1 MGRQG
6 EIFLI
11 RVDFRLKLNKKTNKK
26 NIFSDLFW
34 FDDKISTINFKLR
47 ASDINSTRILFD
59 ELAEQIAREHDLLN
73 HGQVGE
79 LIGHYLFTRRP
90 DEESTELREFQAQR

>member
-1 MGRQG
+1 M
-6 EIFLI
+6 
-11 RVDFRLKLNKKTNKK
+11 KKFKQ
-26 NIFSDLFW
+26 
-34 FDDKISTINFKLR
+34 TIFKLR

-90 DEESTELREFQAQR
+90 DEESTDLREFQERARNYQSKMPVFTTYKPQNREVRQVS

>member
-1 MGRQG
+1 MVF
-6 EIFLI
+6 IFI
-11 RVDFRLKLNKKTNKK
+11 MKSNQ
-26 NIFSDLFW
+26 NI
-34 FDDKISTINFKLR
+34 FKLR

-90 DEESTELREFQAQR
+90 DEESTDLREFQAPR